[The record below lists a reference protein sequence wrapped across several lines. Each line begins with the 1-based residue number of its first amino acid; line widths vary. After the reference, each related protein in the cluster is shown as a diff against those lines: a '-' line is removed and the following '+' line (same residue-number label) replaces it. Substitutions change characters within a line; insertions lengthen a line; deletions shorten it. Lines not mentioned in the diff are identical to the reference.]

1 MVTQMDKSQ
10 FVWGLLS
17 GAVASSVAIL
27 LTAPK
32 SGKEVRSQ
40 IKATSSGLKT
50 DFQDVKIQF
59 QDVKKSL
66 QQVIHSVKEIAPE
79 TMTGMKE
86 SIDTWQ
92 RETAPIQAKIQQD
105 LEAIQRAM
113 DEIQQALPKK
123 STEQAS

>member
-1 MVTQMDKSQ
+1 MVTKMDKSQ

-40 IKATSSGLKT
+40 IKATSNGVKT
-50 DFQDVKIQF
+50 DFQDIKVQF
-59 QDVKKSL
+59 QEVKKSL
-66 QQVIHSVKEIAPE
+66 QHVIHSAKEIAPE
-79 TMTGMKE
+79 TMTGIKD
-86 SIDTWQ
+86 SVDTWQ

-105 LEAIQRAM
+105 LEAIQRSM

-123 STEQAS
+123 TNEQAS